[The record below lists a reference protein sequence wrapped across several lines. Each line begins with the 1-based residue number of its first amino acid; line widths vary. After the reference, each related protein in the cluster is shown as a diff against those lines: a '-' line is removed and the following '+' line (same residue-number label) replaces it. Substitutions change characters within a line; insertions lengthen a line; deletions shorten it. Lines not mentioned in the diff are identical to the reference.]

1 MLIILG
7 KSGTGKSA
15 LCNEVEKNSDFHKA
29 VTYTT
34 REMRAGEQ
42 DGKDYHFVSPE
53 TFQQM
58 IQENQLMEY
67 VCFHDVITSKGKQ
80 DLFYGSAK
88 KDYLDPNQ
96 MIILNPEGLRNVLT
110 NTADDSQLCSILL
123 TAPEDL
129 LRKRLANRGDN
140 PLEVDRRL
148 HADAL
153 DFAGLENSVDYVLD
167 ADTNITDLCNQML
180 ALASQRCKKRVP

>member
-7 KSGTGKSA
+7 KSGTGKTT
-15 LCNEVEKNSDFHKA
+15 LCSELEKISNFHKA

-34 REMRAGEQ
+34 REMRSGEQ

-58 IQENQLMEY
+58 IQEDQLMEY
-67 VCFHDVITSKGKQ
+67 VCFHDVITSNGKQ

-96 MIILNPEGLRNVLT
+96 MIILNPEGLRSVLA
-110 NTADDSQLCSILL
+110 NTADNSQLCSILL
-123 TAPEDL
+123 TVPEDL
-129 LRKRLANRGDN
+129 LRERLANRGDN

-148 HADAL
+148 HADAI
-153 DFAGLENSVDYVLD
+153 DFANLKNSVDYVLN
-167 ADTNITDLCNQML
+167 ADTNITVLCNQVL
-180 ALASQRCKKRVP
+180 ALTSQLCKKRVP

>member
-7 KSGTGKSA
+7 KSGTGKST
-15 LCNEVEKNSDFHKA
+15 LCGKLEKISNFRKA
-29 VTYTT
+29 ITYTT
-34 REMRAGEQ
+34 REMRSGEQ
-42 DGKDYHFVSPE
+42 NGKDYHFVSPE

-67 VCFHDVITSKGKQ
+67 VCFHDVITSKGNQ

-96 MIILNPEGLRNVLT
+96 MIILNPEGLRSVLT

-153 DFAGLENSVDYVLD
+153 DFAGLENSVDYILD
-167 ADTNITDLCNQML
+167 ADTNITDLCNQVL
-180 ALASQRCKKRVP
+180 ALASQ